1 MERKARIIRKNDHG
15 TRAIAVDRAVEEEIL
30 AFLQKD
36 KRTLSKFMDIC
47 NLLLEGHRN
56 SELYDKE
63 EPDKKSKGVRAMK
76 FFKGQE
82 NARIYCKE
90 ISSSDRTFIVIMAS
104 LHESKKTQKLR
115 QKERNLIHKIANY
128 EYAEERIE
136 EGS

>member
-1 MERKARIIRKNDHG
+1 MKRKARVIKRNDRG
-15 TRAIAVDRAVEEEIL
+15 TRAIAVDREAEEKIL

-36 KRTLSKFMDIC
+36 DRTFNKFQDIC

-90 ISSSDRTFIVIMAS
+90 LTTSDKTFIVIMAC
-104 LHESKKTQKLR
+104 HHPSKKSQKLTN
-115 QKERNLIHKIANY
+115 KELNLIKKVADY

>member
-1 MERKARIIRKNDHG
+1 MERWAKIIRSNERR
-15 TRAIAVDRAVEEEIL
+15 TRAIAVDKDVEKEIL
-30 AFLQKD
+30 GFLQKND
-36 KRTLSKFMDIC
+36 RTFSKFQDIC

-82 NARIYCKE
+82 NTRIYCKE
-90 ISSSDRTFIVIMAS
+90 LTTSDNTFIVIMAC
-104 LHESKKTQKLR
+104 HHPSKKSQKLTQKEL
-115 QKERNLIHKIANY
+115 NLIKKVADY